1 MVDHE
6 TCIAHDHDL
15 ITVNGH
21 RARIFRNITRRE
33 ETLQCSCGWISPT
46 TRAWRWTHLIAR
58 DWRGHAGDIA
68 TGREVVHGEP
78 GRRCGCVRCA
88 MADRAAAG
96 DGLAAASLADIRAT
110 RGDASC

>member
-6 TCIAHDHDL
+6 TCTVHDPGL

-33 ETLQCSCGWISPT
+33 ETLQCSCGWVSPD
-46 TRAWRWTHLIAR
+46 TRAWRWSHLIAR

-68 TGREVVHGEP
+68 TGSQVVHGEP
-78 GRRCGCVRCA
+78 GMGCGCVRCA

-96 DGLAAASLADIRAT
+96 DSLAAASLADIRAA
-110 RGDASC
+110 RGGAQ